1 MSESKAFDTA
11 AILKQRENMVIVFV
25 VFIFLFITRAVYQK
39 QMIEYNKLKS
49 AIKLEE
55 EKGKALENILS
66 LNDKIKLYRV
76 KSWSS
81 METSMIVDQLNILAS
96 EVPLRIKNISPG
108 KKEDQANYAVTPFDL
123 QCEGTYKELAKF
135 IQKIENFPKGIVRVV
150 ELRLQPIRRSD
161 RNAAEEP
168 KLIEATQLNIKLS
181 VETYYL
187 KK

>member
-1 MSESKAFDTA
+1 MSESKTFDTA
-11 AILKQRENMVIVFV
+11 VLLRQRENMVIVLII
-25 VFIFLFITRAVYQK
+25 FIFLFMTRAVYQK

-55 EKGKALENILS
+55 EKGVALENILA
-66 LNDKIKLYRV
+66 LNEKIKSYRV
-76 KSWSS
+76 RSWAS

-96 EVPLRIKNISPG
+96 EVPLKIKNISPG

-123 QCEGTYKELAKF
+123 QCEGTYKEMTKF
-135 IQKIENFPKGIVRVV
+135 IQKIENFPKGIIRIT
-150 ELRLQPIRRSD
+150 ELRLQPIRRLEKYSL
-161 RNAAEEP
+161 NEP
-168 KLIEATQLNIKLS
+168 APTEATQLTIRLA